1 MKIHSNVHLAVNA
14 MGLQSAL
21 ALCAGTALLV
31 MSSAAFAQ
39 VDPGVKLA
47 TPEKV
52 TRVAPGDKGAHNPP
66 AYKCEHNPPGFKGEQ
81 NSINFTRPQT
91 GDTRMLLPA
100 GKLAAD
106 GKALNT
112 PQTDTTACPNAK

>member
-1 MKIHSNVHLAVNA
+1 MKIHSNVHLAMKA

-21 ALCAGTALLV
+21 ALCAGTALFV
-31 MSSAAFAQ
+31 VSSAAFAQ
-39 VDPGVKLA
+39 VDPNVKLT
-47 TPEKV
+47 TPKKV
-52 TRVAPGDKGAHNPP
+52 TRVAPGTKCGHNPP
-66 AYKCEHNPPGFKGEQ
+66 DDKIA
-81 NSINFTRPQT
+81 RT

-100 GKLAAD
+100 VKLAAD